1 VTARGL
7 LLVNVAV
14 GLFGLA
20 GILGVVSDLP
30 SPSIVLGRAVSGGL
44 TLLGVATVQRLDL
57 HVRRRDVLLIL
68 GQGLLLALH
77 WTTFFQ
83 SIVVS
88 NIAIGLLSFATFPL
102 FTAGLEPLLLGT
114 RVSRPQ
120 LVGALGIL
128 VGIAVLVPEPSFEGG
143 ATRGVLWG
151 LVGAG
156 TFAILVVL
164 NRRLGHDYASTVL
177 SAYQN
182 GVAAIVLLPTLL
194 FFPASPMF
202 ESRPLVILLILGVG
216 CTAVAHTLFIAGLR
230 HMTAQLASLLVSL
243 EPVWGIALG
252 LLILG
257 EVPTPRSLAG
267 GAIIVGAALLPA
279 VHAAGW
285 LARRRASPS
294 FGRGTEEARAPDSS
308 TA

>member
-1 VTARGL
+1 MSSLPLSLPAQPVTGRGL

-20 GILGVVSDLP
+20 GVLGALTALP
-30 SPSIVLGRAVSGGL
+30 SPLIVLGRVAFGGL
-44 TLLGVATVQRLDL
+44 ALVGFAVVQRLDL
-57 HVRRRDVLLIL
+57 RVRRRDLALIL

-83 SIVVS
+83 SIAVS
-88 NIAIGLLSFATFPL
+88 DIAIGLLSFATFPL
-102 FTAGLEPLLLGT
+102 FTAMLEPLLLGT
-114 RVSRPQ
+114 RLSRPQ

-128 VGIAVLVPEPSFEGG
+128 VGIVVLVPEPSFEG
-143 ATRGVLWG
+143 ATTQGLLWG
-151 LVGAG
+151 LVSAG
-156 TFAILVVL
+156 TFALLVVL
-164 NRRLGHDYASTVL
+164 NRRLGHVYPSIVL
-177 SAYQN
+177 TAYQC
-182 GVAAIVLLPTLL
+182 GVAALVLLPVLLFVPVAPLFQPRTLL
-194 FFPASPMF
+194 VL
-202 ESRPLVILLILGVG
+202 LVLGVG

-230 HMTAQLASLLVSL
+230 HMTAQLASLLVGL

-267 GAIIVGAALLPA
+267 GAIIVGATLLPA

-285 LARRRASPS
+285 QTRPRPNH
-294 FGRGTEEARAPDSS
+294 TW
-308 TA
+308 